1 MTPQTKKIIIWSS
14 VAVILGV
21 GGYFIYDKIQKNR
34 LAEEEK
40 KRKEEE
46 EKNKQ
51 PTISED
57 KADETP
63 KEEDKTPTKEEI

>member
-40 KRKEEE
+40 KRNSAK
-46 EKNKQ
+46 KQ
-51 PTISED
+51 G
-57 KADETP
+57 K
-63 KEEDKTPTKEEI
+63 K